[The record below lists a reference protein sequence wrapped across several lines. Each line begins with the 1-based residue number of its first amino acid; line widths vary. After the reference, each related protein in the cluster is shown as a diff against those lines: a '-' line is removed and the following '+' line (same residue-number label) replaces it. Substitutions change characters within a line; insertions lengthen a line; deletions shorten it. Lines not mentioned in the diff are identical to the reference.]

1 MKRLNLLNRLIRF
14 ALRYPFTGRKLTD
27 YMIESVNPDLSKF
40 RIRPA
45 EESDVKLILRFITEL
60 GEYEKLSHQVVA
72 TEEKLLQTLFR
83 QRMAEVIIG
92 KFEEKPVGFAL
103 FFHNYSTFLGQAGIY
118 LEDLY
123 IKPEMRGKGFGKT
136 MLRHLAKLAVERN
149 CGRLE
154 WACLDWN
161 EPAICFYKG
170 LGAKALEDWTI
181 YRVTGPELQALANDL

>member
-1 MKRLNLLNRLIRF
+1 MDK
-14 ALRYPFTGRKLTD
+14 FT
-27 YMIESVNPDLSKF
+27 
-40 RIRPA
+40 IRPA
-45 EESDVKLILRFITEL
+45 QESDVKLILQFITEL
-60 GEYEKLSHQVVA
+60 GEYEKLSHLVVV
-72 TEEKLLQTLFR
+72 TEEKLMQTLFR
-83 QRMAEVIIG
+83 QLMAEVIIG
-92 KFEEKPVGFAL
+92 ESEGQAVGFAL

-161 EPAICFYKG
+161 EPSICFYKE
-170 LGAKALEDWTI
+170 LGAQALDDWTV
-181 YRVTGPELQALANDL
+181 YRVTGPGLQALASDFQP